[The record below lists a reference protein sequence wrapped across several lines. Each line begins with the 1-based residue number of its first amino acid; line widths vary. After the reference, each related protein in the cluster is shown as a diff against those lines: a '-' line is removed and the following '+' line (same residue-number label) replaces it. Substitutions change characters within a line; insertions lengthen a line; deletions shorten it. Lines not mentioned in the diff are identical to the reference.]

1 MIWLEV
7 YPLSKLGTGSL
18 DQYPISK
25 PRRLRLSSMTWVS
38 SAKRQLESLLS
49 PPARAAMIRARLVRL
64 LEPGGVNSAVK
75 GLWTGWRVMSLIV
88 GQSYAH
94 IGTADTAVAHG

>member
-38 SAKRQLESLLS
+38 SAKRQLESLDW
-49 PPARAAMIRARLVRL
+49 PPARAAMMSARLVRL
-64 LEPGGVNSAVK
+64 FEPGGVNSAVK
-75 GLWTGWRVMSLIV
+75 GLPMGWRVMSLMN
-88 GQSYAH
+88 QQYYAQP
-94 IGTADTAVAHG
+94 GMLTST